1 MSALWGRRVERDTLE
16 RLLAAVRAGQSAA
29 LVLRGEAGVGKTALL
44 RFAIE
49 SASGLRVAR
58 AAGAESEMEL
68 PFAALHQLC
77 APMLDKLERIPQPQR
92 DALRTAFGERTGGV
106 PDRFLVGLA
115 ALSLL
120 SETAADA
127 PLLVCV
133 DDAQW
138 LDRASAQ
145 ALAFVAR
152 RLFAESVGLLFAT
165 REQGEELRGLR
176 ELVVEGLDGA
186 DARELLETVMRG
198 PLDARVRDRIVSE
211 TRGNPLALLE
221 LAGGRTAAEV
231 AGGFGLPEGGELS
244 GRIEESFARRL
255 AALPQDTRT
264 LLLIAAAEPLGDP
277 MLVWRAAVRLG
288 VGFDAAL
295 PATAAGL
302 AEFGAGVRFEHP
314 LARSAVYG
322 SATAEDRRRV
332 HA

>member
-176 ELVVEGLDGA
+176 ELVVEGVDGAGARGLLQTVLRGPPDARRRGPSVCGTREQGEELRGLRELVVEGLDGA

-244 GRIEESFARRL
+244 GRVGGSFARRV
-255 AALPQDTRT
+255 PGRPPGT
-264 LLLIAAAEPLGDP
+264 
-277 MLVWRAAVRLG
+277 
-288 VGFDAAL
+288 
-295 PATAAGL
+295 
-302 AEFGAGVRFEHP
+302 
-314 LARSAVYG
+314 
-322 SATAEDRRRV
+322 
-332 HA
+332 